1 MGIHDYKTLNIEF
14 GFGPTDRVTTLECKR
29 CGYTT
34 IKGGKWKILV
44 MKSIERN
51 IDIRRY
57 LNWSRIVKGKPIHIR
72 LYELIYYEL
81 LIMWF
86 EMNKP
91 PLRRLIYETINSQ
104 DFEENFVRGKIF
116 QKYIDEVLETPCEDG
131 SGYYNPDS
139 REILTEVNIKELYD
153 IKFLIKDE
161 LDNVKMI
168 DRYNGIFTFCK
179 IYEKWCLEKKAKQV
193 EDITKKE
200 RFDVTSDLPLKISEK
215 P

>member
-1 MGIHDYKTLNIEF
+1 
-14 GFGPTDRVTTLECKR
+14 
-29 CGYTT
+29 
-34 IKGGKWKILV
+34 

-104 DFEENFVRGKIF
+104 DFEENFIRGKIF
-116 QKYIDEVLETPCEDG
+116 QKY
-131 SGYYNPDS
+131 
-139 REILTEVNIKELYD
+139 
-153 IKFLIKDE
+153 
-161 LDNVKMI
+161 M
-168 DRYNGIFTFCK
+168 
-179 IYEKWCLEKKAKQV
+179 KKAFEEVRNEVSNLNSFVQ
-193 EDITKKE
+193 E
-200 RFDVTSDLPLKISEK
+200 RLTGMKIVQLFAREMIEFKSFEAINQRNIE
-215 P
+215 

>member
-1 MGIHDYKTLNIEF
+1 
-14 GFGPTDRVTTLECKR
+14 
-29 CGYTT
+29 
-34 IKGGKWKILV
+34 

-51 IDIRRY
+51 IDLRRY
-57 LNWSRIVKGKPIHIR
+57 LNWSKIVKGKPINIR

-104 DFEENFVRGKIF
+104 DFEENFIRGKIF

-139 REILTEVNIKELYD
+139 REILTEINIKELYD

-179 IYEKWCLEKKAKQV
+179 IYEKWCLKKKSKQV